1 MHQSVE
7 TRVMR
12 TVYMF
17 FLGVLLALFVG
28 LGIDTVHPAPPEPQ
42 MPPGV
47 AMAQENR
54 ALTPSEKQE
63 MDAYQR
69 EWDRWEDDQQDYSGD
84 VGLVALVGSV
94 LLLGASLAVERRSRV
109 LAGGVLL
116 GGLFTLLYSIVRSLI
131 SQETVATFSVVTV
144 ALFLVLALG
153 WRRFVLRPGEGP
165 GQGPGHPGRSE
176 GQRQLLVE
184 DGPDGGD
191 VDVRDGGVLPDR

>member
-1 MHQSVE
+1 MHQSAE

-12 TVYMF
+12 TVYTF

-28 LGIDTVHPAPPEPQ
+28 LGIDTVRPAPPEPQ

-47 AMAQENR
+47 ALAQENR
-54 ALTPSEKQE
+54 ALTPAEQQE

-69 EWDRWEDDQQDYSGD
+69 EWDRWEDEQQDHSGD

-94 LLLGASLAVERRSRV
+94 VLLGASLVVERRSRV

-144 ALFLVLALG
+144 ALLLVLALG

-165 GQGPGHPGRSE
+165 GHPGRSE

-184 DGPDGGD
+184 EGPDGGD